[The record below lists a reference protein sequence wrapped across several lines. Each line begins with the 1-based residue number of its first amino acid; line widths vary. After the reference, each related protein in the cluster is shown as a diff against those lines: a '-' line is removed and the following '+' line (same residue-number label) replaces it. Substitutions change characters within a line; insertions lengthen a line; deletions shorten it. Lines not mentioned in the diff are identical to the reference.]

1 MQSTIEE
8 SLTIEMKA
16 VDLSLINHNIQAFRM
31 YDWVKVISKPH
42 SIIKSFFL
50 LKKMEINLIDP
61 TDSYIQLGQ
70 IIKGI
75 SDEIVVQNKTK
86 TKVETLQTGLAG
98 VVGVVSDVN
107 QIANNTVVVV
117 EEISKNQQQT
127 ADSLLELTINM
138 QSLIETVS
146 NNTKTLSDLSELMVS
161 VVSDIE
167 TQKLRIDK
175 LKKYVSM
182 EV

>member
-1 MQSTIEE
+1 
-8 SLTIEMKA
+8 
-16 VDLSLINHNIQAFRM
+16 
-31 YDWVKVISKPH
+31 
-42 SIIKSFFL
+42 
-50 LKKMEINLIDP
+50 MEINLIDP

-98 VVGVVSDVN
+98 VVGVVGDVN
-107 QIANNTVVVV
+107 QTANNTVVVV

>member
-1 MQSTIEE
+1 
-8 SLTIEMKA
+8 
-16 VDLSLINHNIQAFRM
+16 M
-31 YDWVKVISKPH
+31 YDWVKVISKT
-42 SIIKSFFL
+42 SLNNKVIFYS
-50 LKKMEINLIDP
+50 KKMEINLIDP

-117 EEISKNQQQT
+117 EEISK
-127 ADSLLELTINM
+127 IN
-138 QSLIETVS
+138 
-146 NNTKTLSDLSELMVS
+146 NNS
-161 VVSDIE
+161 
-167 TQKLRIDK
+167 
-175 LKKYVSM
+175 
-182 EV
+182 